1 MTQSVEP
8 PASHGGPVTVQE
20 KLDAQTAGHEAAV
33 SDQPPGVNPY
43 RLSDL
48 LDQDPER
55 VKLLQLMWI
64 RGYQQARAEVEAIR
78 AAQQVDRGEEGPA

>member
-1 MTQSVEP
+1 MTRSVEP

-20 KLDAQTAGHEAAV
+20 KLDAQAAGHEAAV

-55 VKLLQLMWI
+55 VKLLELMWI
-64 RGYQQARAEVEAIR
+64 RGYQARAEIEAIPPG
-78 AAQQVDRGEEGPA
+78 QQTDQGDPT